1 MEWAT
6 TVGPPCL
13 LPIRGQ
19 MSVLCSLAQILK
31 QVPTTEMQTL
41 SWESAYF
48 AGLWLPPPF
57 STPPQ
62 RPNSKTGPP
71 GCLTRGLDGWAKP
84 QQQEFIAQGTRGE
97 KDKDYS

>member
-1 MEWAT
+1 
-6 TVGPPCL
+6 
-13 LPIRGQ
+13 

-31 QVPTTEMQTL
+31 QVSTTEMQTV

-57 STPPQ
+57 STHPQ

-84 QQQEFIAQGTRGE
+84 QQQEFIDQGTRGE